1 MSYQPE
7 RGKDTLRAG
16 IICLLFSCAMTVPLT
31 IGDTSPLERILIYAL
46 NCGMG
51 IACLWIAYLDRA
63 KKEVSREDLISDMDR
78 INPFPVHSTIDLVR
92 QYRCANREDM
102 TREEKREERMVEII
116 GWLEMWR
123 ANKPAFTDDFNAMM
137 ESYRSGEFHKAMR
150 YATTDWLKAI
160 SLVARSRGDMAA
172 DRVLVIHFGMK
183 SRYLTGRARYSM

>member
-7 RGKDTLRAG
+7 QGKDTLRAG
-16 IICLLFSCAMTVPLT
+16 IIYAVFSCVTAVPLT
-31 IGDTSPLERILIYAL
+31 IGDASRLETILICAL

-51 IACLWIAYLDRA
+51 IAFLWIAYLDRA
-63 KKEVSREDLISDMDR
+63 KKVVSREDLISDMDR
-78 INPFPVHSTIDLVR
+78 INPFPVPSTIDLVR
-92 QYRCANREDM
+92 QYRCANLEDM

-116 GWLEMWR
+116 GWLEMRR
-123 ANKPAFTDDFNAMM
+123 ANKPAFADDFNAMM